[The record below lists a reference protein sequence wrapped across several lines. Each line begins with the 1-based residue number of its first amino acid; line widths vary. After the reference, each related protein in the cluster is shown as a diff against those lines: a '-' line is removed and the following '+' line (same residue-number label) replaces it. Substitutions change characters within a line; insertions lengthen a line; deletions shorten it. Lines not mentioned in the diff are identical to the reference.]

1 MMKLLRN
8 RKGAAMLE
16 YALLAALIALVA
28 VVALSPLGVKIKNT
42 FTSVDQKLP

>member
-16 YALLAALIALVA
+16 YGLLAALIALV
-28 VVALSPLGVKIKNT
+28 VIVTLTPLGTKLAAVFSSI
-42 FTSVDQKLP
+42 SGKLP